1 MAKKTRAITRGP
13 QRISYLKNRISI
25 SWRSFII
32 FLVLFLVSFLLYIL
46 SSSPLFLNLF
56 QLLSI
61 IFGFLSL
68 ALLIVLIVF
77 LILRSGKK

>member
-1 MAKKTRAITRGP
+1 MARKTKAVKERAQKFSP
-13 QRISYLKNRISI
+13 LKNKISV
-25 SWRSFII
+25 SWKSFIV
-32 FLVLFLVSFLLYIL
+32 FLVLFLVSFPLYIL
-46 SSSPLFLNLF
+46 SSTPLFENLF

-77 LILRSGKK
+77 LILKSGRR